1 MKRGYINLTDI
12 KNAPELSDEIKPPK
26 KAKQF
31 TVEPLWYPP
40 KGYYKELTKDFWDG
54 DKLKEP
60 AKPRTGWIWQL
71 DEMVEVMIVERYR
84 KVFWKW
90 DENGKRVNRRESY
103 TTHIIP
109 PDAKR
114 WNKDGELITESEPSD
129 ELLAI
134 LDPIEKTKTNV
145 KPELQLS
152 LFI

>member
-26 KAKQF
+26 EAQ
-31 TVEPLWYPP
+31 PLFDRP

-60 AKPRTGWIWQL
+60 AKPCTGWIWQL
-71 DEMVEVMIVERYR
+71 DKMVEVMIVERYR

-90 DENGKRVNRRESY
+90 DENGERVNRRESY

-109 PDAKR
+109 PNAKR
-114 WNKDGELITESEPSD
+114 WNKDGELITVSEMSD
-129 ELLAI
+129 ELMAI
-134 LDPIEKTKTNV
+134 FDPIEKTKTNV
-145 KPELQLS
+145 KPERQLS
-152 LFI
+152 LFL